1 MTMFSNCGFLG
12 SVWLGGY
19 LLIQNNEITAGT
31 LSSFLFYLIY
41 IVNATS
47 ALTELY
53 YEIIKSLGATERLYK
68 ISHMKPSIDPKTS
81 KQIPKNIEGNIEFR
95 NVIVQSKILKFCR

>member
-1 MTMFSNCGFLG
+1 MALLSNCGFLG
-12 SVWLGGY
+12 AVWLGGY

-41 IVNATS
+41 IVNASS

-53 YEIIKSLGATERLYK
+53 YEVLKSLGATERLYK
-68 ISHMKPSIDPKTS
+68 IIHTKPSIDINIS
-81 KQIPKNIEGNIEFR
+81 KRIPENIKGTIEFK
-95 NVIVQSKILKFCR
+95 NVFPPIKNAKIL